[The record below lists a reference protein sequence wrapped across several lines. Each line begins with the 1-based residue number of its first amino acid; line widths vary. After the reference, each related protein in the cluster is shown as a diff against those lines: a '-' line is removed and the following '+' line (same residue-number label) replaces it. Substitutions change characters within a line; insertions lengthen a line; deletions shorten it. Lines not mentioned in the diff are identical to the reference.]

1 MSLGSA
7 EIGKGSLK
15 GVRVLYMGTPE
26 FAVPPLEALLEAG
39 ADVRGVV
46 TVPDKPAGRGLKMSE
61 SAVKRYALARDLPV
75 LQPQN
80 LSDPGFLKEVESE
93 RLDVGT
99 VVAFRK
105 LPKALWSIPKHGTFN
120 LHASLLPQY
129 RGAAPINWAIINGD
143 TESGATTFLLD
154 EQIDTGAVLLR
165 ERVPIEPNTTAGDL
179 HDALM
184 VLGATLV
191 VKTVLE
197 LMRGTLQPQ
206 PQPVLDMLRDAPK
219 IFRNDCRV
227 DWHQPASA
235 VHNRIRGLA
244 PYPGAWAVMR
254 RDERQEDVKLFGS
267 QVAENSSLA
276 PGATRRTPDGSH
288 LLIGCGDG
296 TCVMIGEIQP
306 AGKRRMQMGEFLR
319 GVDPHCVIAFE

>member
-1 MSLGSA
+1 MSSGSA
-7 EIGKGSLK
+7 EIEKGNLK

-165 ERVPIEPNTTAGDL
+165 ERVPIEQNTTAGDL

-184 VLGATLV
+184 ALGATLV

-227 DWHQPASA
+227 DWHQPARV

-276 PGATRRTPDGSH
+276 LGVTRRTLDGSH
-288 LLIGCGDG
+288 LLIGCGGG
-296 TCVMIGEIQP
+296 TCVKIGEIQP